1 MSRRR
6 IGLAVEFH
14 LLYKRHID
22 IFTGAMRYA
31 RQRHWTTVNDDWIE
45 STLAKASPD
54 DPPFDGIIARID
66 APRVGLAHEAKR
78 LGIPVVNVLTS
89 SPLVD
94 ALPGVFPDFEKIG
107 RMRAE
112 HLLSRGLYHFAC
124 PAIRGRLADQ
134 REAAAFTATIE
145 AAGFTVARL
154 DLPPRWGDTL
164 EAYRHNNQL
173 IERWMDSWLLPMGV
187 ASCEDVFARHIATR
201 CLERGWRIPDDVAI
215 IGGHNEEQ
223 VCDQVSPSL
232 SSVEVGFEKIGYEAA
247 RLLHDLMNQANRA
260 RKLRK
265 KRRQRARPTSA
276 RPKHVIMPPVGVVV
290 RASTNF
296 ETFIDPLV
304 MRAQTYMANNCEKPL
319 TVAMVAATLPEKPA
333 VLERRFRQAIK
344 RTFIKELRRL
354 RIERAKRMLVTTDLP
369 LDDVA
374 TVCGLPSGDAF
385 GDLFHRDVGVSPN
398 QFRIQR
404 QGRSAAE

>member
-1 MSRRR
+1 MRGRR

-22 IFTGAMRYA
+22 IFTGAIRYA
-31 RQRHWTTVNDDWIE
+31 RQHHWTTVNDDWIE
-45 STLAKASPD
+45 GTLAKASPD
-54 DPPFDGIIARID
+54 DLPFDGIIARVD
-66 APRVGLAHEAKR
+66 APRVGLAEEAKR

-89 SPLVD
+89 SPLYD
-94 ALPGVFPDFEKIG
+94 ALPGVFPDYEMIG

-124 PAIRGRLADQ
+124 PAIRGRASDQ
-134 REAAAFTATIE
+134 READAFTGTIE

-154 DLPPRWGDTL
+154 ELPPRWGDTL
-164 EAYRHNNQL
+164 QAYRHNNHR

-187 ASCEDVFARHIATR
+187 ASCEDVMARHIATR

-223 VCDQVSPSL
+223 VCDQLSPSL
-232 SSVEVGFEKIGYEAA
+232 SSVEVGFEKVGYEAA
-247 RLLHDLMNQANRA
+247 RLLHDLMKEVARA
-260 RKLRK
+260 RKRGKTPL
-265 KRRQRARPTSA
+265 KRRRATPA
-276 RPKHVIMPPVGVVV
+276 KPKHVIMPPVGVVV
-290 RASTNF
+290 RTSTNF
-296 ETFIDPLV
+296 ETFVDPLV

-319 TVAMVAATLPEKPA
+319 TLETVAATLPEKPA
-333 VLERRFRQAIK
+333 VLERRFRQSLK
-344 RTFIKELRRL
+344 RTFVKELRRL
-354 RIERAKRMLVTTDLP
+354 RLEKAKRTLVTTGLA
-369 LDDVA
+369 LGDVA
-374 TVCGLPSGDAF
+374 KVCGFPSGDAL
-385 GDLFHRDVGVSPN
+385 GDMFRLEVGVSPQ